1 MGRGIVAVMTP
12 TGAHAFDFLHGS
24 WTFRLRRLRDAADP
38 DCSEWLEFTA
48 TGEAFPILDGLG
60 NVDRLYVPATE
71 DGEAFAGFTLR
82 LYDPATDSWRI
93 WWASTRA
100 PGVFDEPVVG
110 RFEGDRGVFE
120 CDDLVGGQRVRVRY
134 MALSGSR
141 EPRGGCPQC
150 ETASVTPLPGAA

>member
-1 MGRGIVAVMTP
+1 MAQ
-12 TGAHAFDFLHGS
+12 
-24 WTFRLRRLRDAADP
+24 
-38 DCSEWLEFTA
+38 FTA